1 MLKDKKNHLTQ
12 LYVSW
17 ERIGAQIVHD
27 QQGLAI
33 QRSRNKEQKVHSF
46 GTIPHARVYSGIHWC
61 KQWFKFFVTKVPSGH
76 EDSVPHQTV
85 TGNLFKK
92 VRNGGVI
99 TGVVKTIEP
108 FYYMTSCRKEG
119 ALYTTISILYSSHDC
134 CKCSLS
140 HPLSFP
146 RLLQVFSWIS
156 TWNSNLIKIKSK
168 NLRSVLPCKSL
179 VI

>member
-1 MLKDKKNHLTQ
+1 MINKVWLFNEAEIRNRKCILLEQSHMPEFAVESTDVN
-12 LYVSW
+12 S
-17 ERIGAQIVHD
+17 
-27 QQGLAI
+27 GLSSLWP
-33 QRSRNKEQKVHSF
+33 Q
-46 GTIPHARVYSGIHWC
+46 
-61 KQWFKFFVTKVPSGH
+61 VPSGH

-99 TGVVKTIEP
+99 TRVVKTIEP

>member
-1 MLKDKKNHLTQ
+1 MINKVWLFNKAEIRNRKCILLEQSHMPEFTVESTDVN
-12 LYVSW
+12 S
-17 ERIGAQIVHD
+17 
-27 QQGLAI
+27 GLSSLWP
-33 QRSRNKEQKVHSF
+33 Q
-46 GTIPHARVYSGIHWC
+46 
-61 KQWFKFFVTKVPSGH
+61 VPSGH

-119 ALYTTISILYSSHDC
+119 ALYTTISILNSSHDC

-146 RLLQVFSWIS
+146 RLLQVFSCIS